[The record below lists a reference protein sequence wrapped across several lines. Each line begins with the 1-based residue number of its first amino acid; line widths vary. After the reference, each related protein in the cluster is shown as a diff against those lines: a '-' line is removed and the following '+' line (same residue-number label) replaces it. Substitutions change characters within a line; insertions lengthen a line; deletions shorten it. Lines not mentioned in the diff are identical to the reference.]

1 MESNREETNSTSP
14 VNLGEKTR
22 KSSTT
27 SMMDASIIVLVLTA
41 LTYICGMKYK
51 EGYLGYYGISNFMM
65 GSVEINFLINSFL
78 HLLIPLLIGGLLYLW
93 VLPSLFNSKFKS
105 KKYGRLPYFSFLI
118 LFFWSFFV
126 AYLYYVFNILVNR
139 GISLFVMVTLALNF
153 KKRFY
158 RTITLP
164 VINRITNKIFPF
176 ISFIV
181 RHKPA
186 QFFALMIFICVMV
199 GSFIRLGENTAQER
213 EEYLIIKHGKSNYAV
228 ITENSNNLLI
238 AKVNIDKK
246 VIYANYSII
255 EAKSEFNELVNLK
268 PKKFNGGLKVKRVK
282 IK

>member
-1 MESNREETNSTSP
+1 MENSHQESNSLQS
-14 VNLGEKTR
+14 VDLGEKEKRSFTMTR
-22 KSSTT
+22 V
-27 SMMDASIIVLVLTA
+27 DASIIILVLTA

-51 EGYLGYYGISNFMM
+51 EGYLGYYGISNFMI

-105 KKYGRLPYFSFLI
+105 KKYGRLPYFSLLI

-164 VINRITNKIFPF
+164 VINHITNKISPF

-181 RHKPA
+181 KHTPVK
-186 QFFALMIFICVMV
+186 FIALMIFICVMV
-199 GSFIRLGENTAQER
+199 GSFIRLGENSARDR
-213 EEYLIIKHGKSNYAV
+213 EEYLIIEHGKSNYAV

-238 AKVNIDKK
+238 AKVDIDKK

-268 PKKFNGGLKVKRVK
+268 PEKFNGGLKVKRVK